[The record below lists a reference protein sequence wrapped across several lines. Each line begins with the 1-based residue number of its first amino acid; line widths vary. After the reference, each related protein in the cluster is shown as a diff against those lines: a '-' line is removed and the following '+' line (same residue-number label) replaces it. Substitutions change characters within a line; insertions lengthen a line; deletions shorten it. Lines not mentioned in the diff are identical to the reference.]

1 MRTYKKVLEDGIHLL
16 DAAAI
21 EEAGLDAWLLLEET
35 VDGKTEARYLEMC
48 KKRAQHIPLQHI
60 TGRAFFMGYEFFVDE
75 RVLVPRQDTEVL
87 VETALTHLKECRAPK
102 ILDMCT
108 GSGCILLSFLMER
121 PDA

>member
-21 EEAGLDAWLLLEET
+21 EEAGLDAWLLLEYVADINRAWYYAHMDET

-60 TGRAFFMGYEFFVDE
+60 TGRAFFMGYEFLMDE
-75 RVLVPRQDTEVL
+75 RVLVP
-87 VETALTHLKECRAPK
+87 
-102 ILDMCT
+102 
-108 GSGCILLSFLMER
+108 
-121 PDA
+121 